1 MAEIYKV
8 EFKVRSYEVDIYG
21 HVNNATYMN
30 YLEQARNEF
39 LALKEMS
46 YKQLMERGVFFALV
60 HTSIN
65 YRAESFVDE
74 VLIATGEIIH
84 FGNSS
89 IRLKHEIINKK
100 NGKLIVDAEAVIAF
114 TDGKRPIPIPDFFR
128 KAFETN

>member
-1 MAEIYKV
+1 MTEIYKF
-8 EFKVRSYEVDIYG
+8 EFKVRSYEVDIYA

-46 YKQLMERGVFFALV
+46 YKQLMARGVYFALV

-74 VLIATGEIIH
+74 ILIVSTEIIS
-84 FGNSS
+84 FGNTS
-89 IRLKHEIINKK
+89 IRLKHEILNKDK
-100 NGKLIVDAEAVIAF
+100 SKLIVDAEAVIAF
-114 TDGKRPIPIPDFFR
+114 TDGKKPIPIPDFFIE
-128 KAFETN
+128 AFQIN

>member
-30 YLEQARNEF
+30 FLEQARNEI
-39 LALKEMS
+39 LALKDMS
-46 YKQLMERGVFFALV
+46 YKQLMEKGVFFALV

-74 VLIATGEIIH
+74 ILVVSGEIIH

-89 IRLKHEIINKK
+89 IRLKHEIVNKET
-100 NGKLIVDAEAVIAF
+100 GKLIVDAEAVIAF
-114 TDGKRPIPIPDFFR
+114 TDGKRPIPIPSFFR
-128 KAFETN
+128 EAFE